1 MVSRVFKT
9 RPFGRWMRKLRL
21 SDAALRDAVSEMA
34 QGLIDADLGGHL
46 MKKRIPL
53 HGRGKRGGARVL
65 VATEFEDRW
74 FFLYGFDKTERA
86 NIDKDELRFL
96 QEMAKELLALD
107 DRRIMVALASGV
119 IAEVR
124 YGSEKQ

>member
-1 MVSRVFKT
+1 
-9 RPFGRWMRKLRL
+9 MRKLRL

-34 QGLIDADLGGHL
+34 HGLIDADLGGHVV
-46 MKKRIPL
+46 KKRIPL
-53 HGRGKRGGARVL
+53 PGRGKRGGARVL

-74 FFLYGFDKTERA
+74 FFLYDFCKTECA
-86 NIDKDELRFL
+86 DIEKGELRFL

-107 DRRIMVALASGV
+107 DRRIMVALASGA

-124 YGSEKQ
+124 YGSEKR